1 MWAQITAE
9 TALFSQLGGPGG
21 LGGGT
26 TACWA
31 AFQSRARGG
40 AG

>member
-1 MWAQITAE
+1 MWAPTTE
-9 TALFSQLGGPGG
+9 TALFSQLGGLGG

-31 AFQSRARGG
+31 AF
-40 AG
+40 